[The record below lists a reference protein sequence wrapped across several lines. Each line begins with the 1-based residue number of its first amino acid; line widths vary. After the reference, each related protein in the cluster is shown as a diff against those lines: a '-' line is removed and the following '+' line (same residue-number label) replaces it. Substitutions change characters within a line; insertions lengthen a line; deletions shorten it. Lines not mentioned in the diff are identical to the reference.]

1 MTGGEKTG
9 GVENPDFNQQS
20 DVELTLPISADE
32 ILKLNHG
39 NTSVRSSLENPD
51 VDCIE
56 IREPGQESSAERV
69 HRIFER
75 FDLMFGLISLGFPIV
90 TSQRASDDSRQAY
103 AEWSTND
110 NDEDEGEG
118 WAVISKDGV
127 SISPRTL
134 EALPPMSQCGP
145 VVKLP
150 LRNGEAVQANV
161 DNTRLFYFG
170 EDSILSHIRLTSR
183 NETTGQA
190 EWNYLFDVDGLME
203 DLKQQGFPVTRRDEP
218 SFADALIGQEWFV
231 NNLDNTLQRILSDDR
246 SD

>member
-1 MTGGEKTG
+1 MTGGEKPG
-9 GVENPDFNQQS
+9 GVEHPDFNQQS

-56 IREPGQESSAERV
+56 MREPGQEGSAERV
-69 HRIFER
+69 HRIFDR

-90 TSQRASDDSRQAY
+90 TSQRASDDSRRAY
-103 AEWSTND
+103 DEWNTVDS
-110 NDEDEGEG
+110 DEDEG
-118 WAVISKDGV
+118 WAVILKDGV
-127 SISPRTL
+127 SISPKTL
-134 EALPPMSQCGP
+134 EDIPPMSQCGP
-145 VVKLP
+145 VVELP
-150 LRNGEAVQANV
+150 LLSGGAVQANV

-183 NETTGQA
+183 NETTGQPV
-190 EWNYLFDVDGLME
+190 WDYLFDVDGLME

-218 SFADALIGQEWFV
+218 SFADAFIGQKWFD
-231 NNLDNTLQRILSDDR
+231 NNLDNTLQRILGDGESN
-246 SD
+246 